1 MDAKDVDLFLGLPK
15 GSFDHIP
22 SYCRVEALD
31 AIRIVR
37 RLEEQS
43 LFHRGVHYVA
53 LMDLSDSTKNAGALG
68 QKLHEKRVQSFVT
81 AAVAALGQ
89 FAPQSYSHFLKQT
102 GDAVLMI
109 FSCFDDL
116 YEWWKQ
122 SEENFLFHSSEATR
136 ELEPEV
142 RSLFRIRAK
151 TVVHLGE
158 ISYQNRTDPISVAV
172 NQVFKI
178 EKSFGPGQLGATQ
191 RVVDV
196 ATPFFREQGIDPKQV
211 GQVTLPGDESATNI
225 WLLDEHKTTHVEL
238 A

>member
-1 MDAKDVDLFLGLPK
+1 
-15 GSFDHIP
+15 
-22 SYCRVEALD
+22 
-31 AIRIVR
+31 
-37 RLEEQS
+37 
-43 LFHRGVHYVA
+43 
-53 LMDLSDSTKNAGALG
+53 MDLSDSTKNAGALG

-89 FAPQSYSHFLKQT
+89 FAPPSYSHFLKQT

-122 SEENFLFHSSEATR
+122 SEENFLFHSSEANR

-191 RVVDV
+191 RVLDV
-196 ATPFFREQGIDPKQV
+196 AKPFFKERGIEPKQTA
-211 GQVTLPGDESATNI
+211 QTTLPGDETATNL
-225 WLLDEHKTTHVEL
+225 WLLDQHETTDLEL
-238 A
+238 R

>member
-1 MDAKDVDLFLGLPK
+1 
-15 GSFDHIP
+15 
-22 SYCRVEALD
+22 
-31 AIRIVR
+31 VR
-37 RLEEQS
+37 GIT
-43 LFHRGVHYVA
+43 HRWSGF
-53 LMDLSDSTKNAGALG
+53 SSESTKNAASLG

-89 FAPQSYSHFLKQT
+89 FRPRSYSHFLKQT

-116 YEWWKQ
+116 YDWWELSHK
-122 SEENFLFHSSEATR
+122 NFLFHSSETNR
-136 ELEPEV
+136 ELEPKM
-142 RSLFRIRAK
+142 RPLFQLRAK

-158 ISYQNRTDPISVAV
+158 ISYQNRTDPISLAV

-196 ATPFFREQGIDPKQV
+196 AKPFFEERGIEPKQISKS
-211 GQVTLPGDESATNI
+211 TLPGDEIATGI
-225 WLLDEHKTTHVEL
+225 WLLAEHETANIEL
-238 A
+238 R